1 MVSGCQSELCQ
12 LLQGWLD
19 ITYLSPDGQFRLS
32 RGNKGTLFVLVRD
45 PSPRER
51 LLQAVERGAGDDEVQ
66 AAIEVLK
73 DQGSPISKPAKSPQ
87 VFGRWRLRWSK
98 QACPRSHSTMVHC
111 ISLAWHLPGCILT
124 RSSQWSRVPKR
135 SCRTQAASVPSHPRT
150 HGDLALHGTAN
161 ALPCTYGPVWYIWRT
176 NSQSQER
183 FAC

>member
-1 MVSGCQSELCQ
+1 M
-12 LLQGWLD
+12 QGWLD

-51 LLQAVERGAGDDEVQ
+51 LLQAVDRGAGDDEVQ

-73 DQGSPISKPAKSPQ
+73 GQGSPMSKPAKSSQ

-98 QACPRSHSTMVHC
+98 QARPHSQSAMAHC
-111 ISLAWHLPGCILT
+111 ISVAWLLPGCIPT
-124 RSSQWSRVPKR
+124 RSSQWSKLPKR
-135 SCRTQAASVPSHPRT
+135 SCRTQAASLPTQPRMPR
-150 HGDLALHGTAN
+150 DLALHGIAN
-161 ALPCTYGPVWYIWRT
+161 ALPRTYGPVWCTWRT
-176 NSQSQER
+176 NLQFQER